1 MFTRLLLVLFSCL
14 VFQQKSLADESY
26 GYLRNISFSKI
37 PCTTGPF
44 VNATGIL
51 STQLNGMINC
61 STAIP
66 PAVEHMKR
74 QTLKCERF
82 LDVKDDPLPC
92 AKRNYKV
99 LAINL
104 TEQSRSQMA
113 THEWLARNASNI
125 SKECLNNV
133 SDMICKVVAPA
144 CDRNETMVVELLSR
158 QDCERIIS
166 CLNTTSKV
174 KKLHEGMMNMCR
186 SLQDTNTATKI
197 PLSLVYT
204 EFDDNITPK
213 THNDTKITTTPTT
226 QSPIPNKI
234 DQSRNGTGESDSH
247 NTPTRPFLN
256 STDQNRKPATMPKS
270 SPTTQANITKPNAK
284 SKPATKKPTVNA
296 TYQEKEK
303 KEAKSVPNLTPTTE
317 TLLNLNYTTQDQHGT
332 ELSKTP
338 QLNAT
343 SSPVVSRGNAT
354 TDSYVYNAT
363 TTNDPTNHGNKAA
376 QFNTRMNAL
385 AVLVISFLSICM
397 WQ

>member
-1 MFTRLLLVLFSCL
+1 
-14 VFQQKSLADESY
+14 
-26 GYLRNISFSKI
+26 
-37 PCTTGPF
+37 
-44 VNATGIL
+44 
-51 STQLNGMINC
+51 
-61 STAIP
+61 
-66 PAVEHMKR
+66 
-74 QTLKCERF
+74 
-82 LDVKDDPLPC
+82 
-92 AKRNYKV
+92 
-99 LAINL
+99 
-104 TEQSRSQMA
+104 
-113 THEWLARNASNI
+113 
-125 SKECLNNV
+125 
-133 SDMICKVVAPA
+133 MICKVAPA

-174 KKLHEGMMNMCR
+174 KNLHEGMMNWCR
-186 SLQDTNTATKI
+186 SLPDANTATQI

-204 EFDDNITPK
+204 EFDDNITSK

-234 DQSRNGTGESDSH
+234 DQSRNGTGESDGP

-256 STDQNRKPATMPKS
+256 STDQNRKPPTMPKS
-270 SPTTQANITKPNAK
+270 NPITQANITKPNAK
-284 SKPATKKPTVNA
+284 SKPATENPTVNA

-317 TLLNLNYTTQDQHGT
+317 RINNTTQDQHGT
-332 ELSKTP
+332 ALSKTL

-385 AVLVISFLSICM
+385 A
-397 WQ
+397 